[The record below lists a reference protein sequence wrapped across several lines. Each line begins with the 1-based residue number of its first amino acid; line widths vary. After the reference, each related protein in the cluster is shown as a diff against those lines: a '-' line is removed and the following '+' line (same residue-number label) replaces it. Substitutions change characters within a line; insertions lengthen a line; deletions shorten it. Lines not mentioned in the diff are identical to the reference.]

1 MYNHHFR
8 EAAGSDLGEVQFASS
23 MSSAGWNDGDYEDQN
38 DDDDEEDIKDVRDL
52 GNQDQGLKMRIFGR
66 WVTFEVDDKGM

>member
-1 MYNHHFR
+1 
-8 EAAGSDLGEVQFASS
+8 

-52 GNQDQGLKMRIFGR
+52 GNQDQGTKMRIFGR

>member
-1 MYNHHFR
+1 
-8 EAAGSDLGEVQFASS
+8 

-38 DDDDEEDIKDVRDL
+38 DDDDEEDMKDVRDL